1 MLVSNEVSNE
11 VSTTFWHPFA
21 DMSAVNGH
29 ELVVVSGEGARVR
42 TKDGREFIDASA
54 GLWFTS
60 VGHGRKELA
69 DAAAAQMMTLA
80 AYSNFGDQAT
90 ESTLRLS
97 DRLSA
102 LSPQEDCKVFFTSGG
117 SDAVDTAVKMVRRY
131 WWLKG
136 QPDRTWI
143 ITRNRAYH
151 GMHMAGTALAGIAA
165 NRDGHGNLDSR
176 VRNIQWDSA
185 AELAAVI
192 DELGAEHVGAFFCE
206 PVIGAGGVYAPP
218 PGYLDE
224 VRNICRDRGVLFVV
238 DEVITGYG
246 RVGSI
251 FASTRW
257 ALDPDLILTA
267 KGLTSGYL
275 PMGAVLVAGRI
286 ADPFWNSPGV
296 MWRHGYTYSGHA
308 TAAAVAMA
316 NLDVIERERLIE
328 RVVELQPLLAQ
339 LLQPLN
345 QHDVVHEVRAG
356 VGLLGAVQVKSE
368 VIAGDPTFGPR
379 IIGQLRERGV
389 LTRMLAD
396 GSVQVSPPF
405 VIEESDLASIATA
418 IDESLSALGS
428 TRRARP
434 MLDVNLLP
442 DQTSDEV
449 GGFGSSDDRLLA
461 DVPPHHGS

>member
-206 PVIGAGGVYAPP
+206 PVIGAGGV
-218 PGYLDE
+218 
-224 VRNICRDRGVLFVV
+224 
-238 DEVITGYG
+238 
-246 RVGSI
+246 
-251 FASTRW
+251 
-257 ALDPDLILTA
+257 
-267 KGLTSGYL
+267 
-275 PMGAVLVAGRI
+275 
-286 ADPFWNSPGV
+286 
-296 MWRHGYTYSGHA
+296 
-308 TAAAVAMA
+308 
-316 NLDVIERERLIE
+316 
-328 RVVELQPLLAQ
+328 
-339 LLQPLN
+339 
-345 QHDVVHEVRAG
+345 
-356 VGLLGAVQVKSE
+356 
-368 VIAGDPTFGPR
+368 
-379 IIGQLRERGV
+379 
-389 LTRMLAD
+389 
-396 GSVQVSPPF
+396 
-405 VIEESDLASIATA
+405 
-418 IDESLSALGS
+418 
-428 TRRARP
+428 
-434 MLDVNLLP
+434 
-442 DQTSDEV
+442 
-449 GGFGSSDDRLLA
+449 
-461 DVPPHHGS
+461 